1 MEIEKNPERGM
12 SYLQQFSC
20 GVGHVI
26 NDVTR
31 RLLQSFRMIFLMRVV
46 GISATY
52 AGLFTLY
59 GFFAGALL
67 FAPMAGFLCDK
78 VKIPVLSRRLGK
90 KKSWHL
96 FGTIAA
102 TIGVPLL
109 FSQCLVCGSG
119 TSEWVVLLYYFSI
132 ATVIS
137 FSINFVDISHLSI
150 ILVLAKDQ
158 SEAAKLTAL
167 RTSFMYLTG
176 IVSYLVAWLILG
188 QDSRDQ
194 LTKESSMDFMVIT
207 LIMTGVGL
215 ICSAIFYF
223 GTNEPSDDS
232 GKNRRSRVIGDYM
245 RKTSFIQSPVDL
257 HSLVYFDR
265 YQQRKENVR
274 DRVIHSRRLFEEQT
288 GPVRERSFFQNFFE
302 AIFAGSETGEAA
314 ENKTLDKEIHDPA
327 PNMAVVPMA
336 VTSEDDLAFV
346 KTLPK
351 ERKLSLMMSIF
362 DKLMTKQED
371 STKENDAKPSNGRI
385 VNDISKEDGQGV
397 MENGQQKSEVYD
409 QGHKLNSG
417 LDNQGFDT
425 KETQLNQHS
434 QDDSQDEG
442 KAVPSVASDIESA
455 QPPKRK
461 AVKTWLKDPHL
472 YKVAIIYACTKG
484 SEDVFYAYLPLL
496 LTDKLQFE
504 KEAIANLPLILL
516 VSATLSTQISRKL
529 SGKVGKKWSFIVA
542 ALTVTGSC
550 MWFLRINQSS
560 RVFTY
565 PAVVLLGLGSSAMLV
580 NALGFATELIGDN
593 KGSSGFVI
601 SVVGT
606 ISSLT
611 SGTLYIVIQV
621 LFPEGSASA
630 DCQEC
635 RSYVQNV
642 FSLVPSSLA
651 TFSLLIVIIFQ
662 VNETIRGKK
671 GTEKETVTD
680 SGFSTHL

>member
-167 RTSFMYLTG
+167 RTGFMYLTG

-223 GTNEPSDDS
+223 GTNEPSDYS
-232 GKNRRSRVIGDYM
+232 GKNRRSR

-257 HSLVYFDR
+257 HSMVYFDR

-302 AIFAGSETGEAA
+302 AIFAGSETREAA

-362 DKLMTKQED
+362 DKLITKQED
-371 STKENDAKPSNGRI
+371 STKENDAKPSNGRL

-397 MENGQQKSEVYD
+397 MENGQQKSEVYN

-434 QDDSQDEG
+434 QDVSQDEG

-461 AVKTWLKDPHL
+461 AVRTWLKDPHL

-484 SEDVFYAYLPLL
+484 SQDVFYAYLPLL

-630 DCQEC
+630 DCEEC